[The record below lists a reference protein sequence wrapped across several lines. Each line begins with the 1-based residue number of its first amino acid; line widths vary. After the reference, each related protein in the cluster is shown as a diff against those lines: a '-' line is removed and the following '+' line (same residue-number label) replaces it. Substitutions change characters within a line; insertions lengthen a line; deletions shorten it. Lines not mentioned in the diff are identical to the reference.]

1 MQTDNMPHSL
11 SPNSKSS
18 PAAVKDEPMD
28 DAAIPGEIEGH
39 PDAND
44 VDMDQTPTQS
54 QTQGREAEEGEAK
67 KEVKLDELFADVD
80 SDEDFPSSAPVPKQE
95 PSSSPTPAD
104 VPT

>member
-1 MQTDNMPHSL
+1 
-11 SPNSKSS
+11 
-18 PAAVKDEPMD
+18 MD

-39 PDAND
+39 PDVND
-44 VDMDQTPTQS
+44 VDMDETPTQS
-54 QTQGREAEEGEAK
+54 QTQTQEADGKDAK

-95 PSSSPTPAD
+95 PSSSPMPAD